1 MALSAFESQFASAL
15 VKAEDPGST
24 TAAEAAQKFADAF
37 INFFANAQVNGM
49 LPNMAVLQSPA
60 AVNALVGGLT
70 SAFKAT
76 GGPTAVCDLMEAA
89 FFAFWNAGPLQAM
102 FSTVVPSIASIAP
115 GGPLSSNMSSISS
128 PDPSQNSAKAKV
140 AAAISTWLTTQ
151 PTIAISPPPPGVTTK
166 FV

>member
-1 MALSAFESQFASAL
+1 MALSAFESQFAQAL

-24 TAAEAAQKFADAF
+24 SAAQAAQKFADAF
-37 INFFANAQVNGM
+37 INFFAKAQVNGV
-49 LPNMAVLQSPA
+49 PANMAILQSPA

-70 SAFKAT
+70 SAFEAT

-89 FFAFWNAGPLQAM
+89 FFAYWNAGPLQAM
-102 FSTVVPSIASIAP
+102 FTTTPTIASIAP

-128 PDPSQNSAKAKV
+128 PDPSQSSAKAKV

-151 PTIAISPPPPGVTTK
+151 PTISISPPPPGVTTK

>member
-37 INFFANAQVNGM
+37 INFFAKAQVNGV
-49 LPNMAVLQSPA
+49 PANMAILQSPA

-89 FFAFWNAGPLQAM
+89 FFAFWNAGPIQAM
-102 FSTVVPSIASIAP
+102 FTTTPTIASIAP
-115 GGPLSSNMSSISS
+115 GGPLSSNMSSISA

-151 PTIAISPPPPGVTTK
+151 PTIAMTPPPPGVTTK

>member
-37 INFFANAQVNGM
+37 INFFAKAQVNGV
-49 LPNMAVLQSPA
+49 PANMAILQSPA

-70 SAFKAT
+70 SAFEAT

-89 FFAFWNAGPLQAM
+89 FFAFWNAGPIQAM
-102 FSTVVPSIASIAP
+102 FTTTPTIASIAP

-140 AAAISTWLTTQ
+140 AAAISLWLTTQ
-151 PTIAISPPPPGVTTK
+151 PTIAMTPPPPGITTK
-166 FV
+166 FT